1 MLTRFYIDNFKCLAN
16 VTIDFSPLTVLVGPN
31 GSGKSSVLEAL
42 RKVSDLLTQRDN
54 TENLFPTETLTR
66 WDMRSEQL
74 FELDVRLPAEGDGND
89 LLPAG
94 LYRYVLRLR
103 HDRLREKNRVAEE
116 QLHFEGK
123 ILYRGWLDTSA
134 SGENGT
140 PTFHA
145 HLFRDDGTQ
154 GAEVLGDWH
163 YSGIGRIGPR
173 PENRLLQRFRR
184 YCDHLVI
191 LSINPAS
198 ILAEARK
205 EQSMVSFDGSD
216 FAAWFLYLNHNH
228 ALACREAEGKL
239 QEGVLPSLALFQTE
253 SEGAV
258 QVAKA
263 IYKHKGGDIKIRLD
277 ELSAGQK
284 TMVILE
290 HALAITKAWRS
301 SVIIDEPANFLGLA
315 EIQPFLLRLQNG
327 ADEGETQAIMTSH
340 HPIAYDLLAEQN
352 GRWLE
357 RTPLGP
363 AQVSKVADVVD
374 GSRDTAIPLSELVE
388 RGWVSSPSQPE
399 PASSARQA

>member
-1 MLTRFYIDNFKCLAN
+1 
-16 VTIDFSPLTVLVGPN
+16 
-31 GSGKSSVLEAL
+31 
-42 RKVSDLLTQRDN
+42 
-54 TENLFPTETLTR
+54 
-66 WDMRSEQL
+66 
-74 FELDVRLPAEGDGND
+74 
-89 LLPAG
+89 
-94 LYRYVLRLR
+94 
-103 HDRLREKNRVAEE
+103 
-116 QLHFEGK
+116 
-123 ILYRGWLDTSA
+123 
-134 SGENGT
+134 
-140 PTFHA
+140 
-145 HLFRDDGTQ
+145 
-154 GAEVLGDWH
+154 
-163 YSGIGRIGPR
+163 
-173 PENRLLQRFRR
+173 
-184 YCDHLVI
+184 
-191 LSINPAS
+191 
-198 ILAEARK
+198 
-205 EQSMVSFDGSD
+205 
-216 FAAWFLYLNHNH
+216 
-228 ALACREAEGKL
+228 
-239 QEGVLPSLALFQTE
+239 
-253 SEGAV
+253 
-258 QVAKA
+258 
-263 IYKHKGGDIKIRLD
+263 LD